1 MMRFL
6 VGWVLISVT
15 AVATAAEKRPA
26 AHSRPAPVVSPVMVE
41 GGGVRFQLKAAKA
54 QSVMLTGEMMEGQ
67 VELTRDE
74 AGLWSVT
81 LDAVEPGLYGYSFI
95 VDGVRVV
102 DPGNAAVKPSRNNT
116 TSILQIPGG
125 MLHDFNEVPHG
136 TVHQH
141 DYHSASI
148 DRFRQLRVYTPP
160 GYETGAE
167 RYPLLVLQH
176 GHSDNFASWTTYG
189 KAHWILDNLIAQGKA
204 VPMIVVMLDGHP
216 REESYGDGR
225 SVANTEELKRDLL
238 EVALP
243 MVERLYRVKPGREN
257 RALAGLSMGG
267 LHTMSIGMTSLES
280 FAWLGSFS
288 GAMPDAAVMRS
299 AMEDAAG
306 TNARLK
312 LLWIA
317 CGEKDFLLEENQAM
331 VAALEQAGV
340 KHEWHLTEGAH
351 QWWVWRKYLAE
362 FAPRLFR

>member
-1 MMRFL
+1 M
-6 VGWVLISVT
+6 
-15 AVATAAEKRPA
+15 
-26 AHSRPAPVVSPVMVE
+26 
-41 GGGVRFQLKAAKA
+41 
-54 QSVMLTGEMMEGQ
+54 
-67 VELTRDE
+67 
-74 AGLWSVT
+74 
-81 LDAVEPGLYGYSFI
+81 
-95 VDGVRVV
+95 
-102 DPGNAAVKPSRNNT
+102 
-116 TSILQIPGG
+116 
-125 MLHDFNEVPHG
+125 
-136 TVHQH
+136 
-141 DYHSASI
+141 
-148 DRFRQLRVYTPP
+148 
-160 GYETGAE
+160 
-167 RYPLLVLQH
+167 
-176 GHSDNFASWTTYG
+176 
-189 KAHWILDNLIAQGKA
+189 DNLIAQGKA